1 MGVADTYMRNPS
13 KPNHVV
19 KNIINYTNLEYMT
32 LQVLAERIYWRK
44 QKVGEKGMLQN
55 VDEKKFML
63 AWIFSG
69 RNKTDI
75 NEDIE

>member
-1 MGVADTYMRNPS
+1 MKVLDTYMRIPS
-13 KPNHVV
+13 KSNHVV

-32 LQVLAERIYWRK
+32 LQVLAEKIIGESK
-44 QKVGEKGMLQN
+44 CEKGMLQN
-55 VDEKKFML
+55 VDKKKFML